1 MSLIKNKI
9 KLLVFPS
16 LILFFLFSNFL
27 VSAQGVSFT
36 FTSETVP
43 ASLEPGENGNLIL
56 TITNSGSTSADNVRL
71 NFQPNQFIAL
81 QQTSYDLQSL
91 SAGKSVQ
98 IVVPLTVSNSVTEGI
113 TSLSFS
119 INYLDSGFTKTVQ
132 NYVPISINTRSL
144 IEIKN
149 VTYSKE
155 IISRGNTVDMN
166 VTFQDVGEGKIKD
179 LIVSMKNFTLPFV
192 PAETDTESFVGDV
205 DLSTERTVTF
215 KIIINLDAE
224 TKAYSIPI
232 SFSYFDQLGNPRS
245 DVKHVGLKISG
256 TPEFIVT
263 VDKTENLFTGS
274 LGKITLSVANRG
286 TATAQFLTTFFN
298 TSNVSFTPGENYV
311 GNLDPD
317 DTTTV
322 TYDISLAGKSPG
334 TYQIPLVLSYKDP
347 YNQESNVSQII
358 EFQVT
363 QKPLEIPVLYSVL
376 IVLFVLGILYWKRN
390 AIFRRK

>member
-245 DVKHVGLKISG
+245 DVKFVGLKISG

-263 VDKTENLFTGS
+263 VDKTESRCPWQTGEPLLPNS
-274 LGKITLSVANRG
+274 LPPSSIHPTSALLQEKIMLEIWT
-286 TATAQFLTTFFN
+286 LTTQR
-298 TSNVSFTPGENYV
+298 
-311 GNLDPD
+311 L
-317 DTTTV
+317 
-322 TYDISLAGKSPG
+322 
-334 TYQIPLVLSYKDP
+334 
-347 YNQESNVSQII
+347 
-358 EFQVT
+358 
-363 QKPLEIPVLYSVL
+363 
-376 IVLFVLGILYWKRN
+376 
-390 AIFRRK
+390 